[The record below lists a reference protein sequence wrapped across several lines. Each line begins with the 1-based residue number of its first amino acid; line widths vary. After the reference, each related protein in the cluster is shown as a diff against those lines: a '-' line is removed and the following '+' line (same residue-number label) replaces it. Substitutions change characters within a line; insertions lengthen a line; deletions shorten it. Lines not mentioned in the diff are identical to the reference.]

1 MLECEGNE
9 EKSKGKVFFL
19 HDGTLYRQFLYIL
32 SPNLLVN
39 TLTKAKDLLTYC
51 FIS

>member
-1 MLECEGNE
+1 MLECGDDE
-9 EKSKGKVFFL
+9 EKSKGKV
-19 HDGTLYRQFLYIL
+19 GTLYRQFLYIL